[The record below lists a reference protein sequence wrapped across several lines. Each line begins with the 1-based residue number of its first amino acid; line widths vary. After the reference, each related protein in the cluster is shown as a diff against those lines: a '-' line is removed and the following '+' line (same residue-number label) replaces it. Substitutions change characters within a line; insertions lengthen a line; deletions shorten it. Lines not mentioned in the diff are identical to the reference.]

1 MQWLLMECSY
11 TQNMCLNYWISG
23 TPPLAMQTYSEGPVL
38 LSLPWNKTRSSD
50 WLFWPLKSYNT
61 YLFQWSSS
69 ILLWNQ
75 NPVSSFEANTS
86 PFPQVGP
93 GGMWCSPTEEKWGVA
108 HPVVGFYTFHF
119 HCFLMPS
126 LPWPLTS
133 SMVKKIIANTG
144 KGARWPYSTDGT
156 MIIQQQ
162 SFQVCMGV

>member
-1 MQWLLMECSY
+1 MTINGMFL
-11 TQNMCLNYWISG
+11 
-23 TPPLAMQTYSEGPVL
+23 YSEYVSELLDKWDSSTSHANLLWGPVL

-93 GGMWCSPTEEKWGVA
+93 EEEKWGVA

-156 MIIQQQ
+156 MIIQHQ